1 MILYLYLLIF
11 CHTEGFVDLLNI
23 QKEITK
29 LRRRRTDAAAL
40 QTQLCVTFGLGQ
52 ETLAVAPLQL
62 EDVEAGEILQVHQ
75 NNHQRVQL
83 ICQPEVC
90 KLHPVERRREDAELE
105 VSRGRRSEAFVCQKL
120 SGAFQERLRLTLEI
134 SKVSLSHQTR

>member
-1 MILYLYLLIF
+1 MTLNLDLLIV
-11 CHTEGFVDLLNI
+11 H
-23 QKEITK
+23 KEITK
-29 LRRRRTDAAAL
+29 LRRRRSDCASL
-40 QTQLCVTFGLGQ
+40 QAQLRVTFDVGQ

-83 ICQPEVC
+83 IRQPEVC

-105 VSRGRRSEAFVCQKL
+105 VRRGRRSEAFILK
-120 SGAFQERLRLTLEI
+120 
-134 SKVSLSHQTR
+134 

>member
-1 MILYLYLLIF
+1 MTLN
-11 CHTEGFVDLLNI
+11 VDLLI
-23 QKEITK
+23 VLKEITK
-29 LRRRRTDAAAL
+29 LRRRRTDSTRL
-40 QTQLCVTFGLGQ
+40 RVTFELGQ

-83 ICQPEVC
+83 IRQPEVC

-105 VSRGRRSEAFVCQKL
+105 VRRGRRSEAFISHKL
-120 SGAFQERLRLTLEI
+120 SGAFQESLRLTLETL
-134 SKVSLSHQTR
+134 KVNLSHKTR